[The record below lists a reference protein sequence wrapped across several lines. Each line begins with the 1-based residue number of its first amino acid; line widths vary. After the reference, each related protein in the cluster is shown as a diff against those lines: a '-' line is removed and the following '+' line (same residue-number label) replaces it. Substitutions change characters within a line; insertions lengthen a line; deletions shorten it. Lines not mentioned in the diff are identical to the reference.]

1 MKRKVLAVM
10 LSAVMAI
17 GLGACGNSGK
27 DTSEKTKDT
36 STGNGEEITLRYAG
50 WGSNSEKKAT
60 QKVIDKF
67 EEEHPNIK
75 VEYLHIPTDYNT
87 KLTTMMAAGQEPD
100 VAMVTGDTALQWA
113 TEGKLKN
120 ILEMAEGDEDFNID
134 DVLPQTVY
142 WWDEGKA
149 CGINS
154 ALEVYTLIYNTDSL
168 KEAGIE
174 VPTKA
179 EDAWSWDEFVEVL
192 QKLTIDQNGKNAADP
207 DFDETNIKQFGIYL
221 PTGVGS
227 TVVSSAVAMSGE
239 SFLSEDGKT
248 VNLAGTKTEEAI
260 QKFADLINKYHVA
273 PNPAQSKNLP
283 AGSVALQS
291 QKTAMLW
298 DGQWDLMELTDNK
311 VNFGVGILPKMY
323 DKPMTIALGE
333 PIVAFASTKHPKEA
347 WELQKA
353 FMNPDNI
360 VGLIEGG
367 LWMPVL
373 KDWYENEDLVNQ
385 WATGNDAHPD
395 GYIDAVVNN
404 AFENCMP
411 ALNYNIKNF
420 PKIMDV
426 LNPALYKV
434 WLGEASAADAI
445 AEVQD
450 NMNGQVD
457 GTYTRPE

>member
-1 MKRKVLAVM
+1 MWKQRKRYV
-10 LSAVMAI
+10 
-17 GLGACGNSGK
+17 G
-27 DTSEKTKDT
+27 KTKDT

-192 QKLTIDQNGKNAADP
+192 QKLTIDQNGKMRQ
-207 DFDETNIKQFGIYL
+207 IRI
-221 PTGVGS
+221 
-227 TVVSSAVAMSGE
+227 
-239 SFLSEDGKT
+239 
-248 VNLAGTKTEEAI
+248 
-260 QKFADLINKYHVA
+260 
-273 PNPAQSKNLP
+273 
-283 AGSVALQS
+283 
-291 QKTAMLW
+291 
-298 DGQWDLMELTDNK
+298 LMKRISNSLE
-311 VNFGVGILPKMY
+311 FI
-323 DKPMTIALGE
+323 
-333 PIVAFASTKHPKEA
+333 F
-347 WELQKA
+347 Q
-353 FMNPDNI
+353 
-360 VGLIEGG
+360 
-367 LWMPVL
+367 
-373 KDWYENEDLVNQ
+373 
-385 WATGNDAHPD
+385 
-395 GYIDAVVNN
+395 
-404 AFENCMP
+404 
-411 ALNYNIKNF
+411 
-420 PKIMDV
+420 
-426 LNPALYKV
+426 
-434 WLGEASAADAI
+434 
-445 AEVQD
+445 
-450 NMNGQVD
+450 QV
-457 GTYTRPE
+457 

>member
-260 QKFADLINKYHVA
+260 QKFADLINKH
-273 PNPAQSKNLP
+273 
-283 AGSVALQS
+283 G
-291 QKTAMLW
+291 
-298 DGQWDLMELTDNK
+298 K
-311 VNFGVGILPKMY
+311 VEKI
-323 DKPMTIALGE
+323 
-333 PIVAFASTKHPKEA
+333 
-347 WELQKA
+347 
-353 FMNPDNI
+353 
-360 VGLIEGG
+360 
-367 LWMPVL
+367 
-373 KDWYENEDLVNQ
+373 EDLGKKKLAYEVKKNSE
-385 WATGNDAHPD
+385 
-395 GYIDAVVNN
+395 GYYVVTT
-404 AFENCMP
+404 FEAEP
-411 ALNYNIKNF
+411 TLITELERNYRITDDVIKF
-420 PKIMDV
+420 MVIR
-426 LNPALYKV
+426 
-434 WLGEASAADAI
+434 
-445 AEVQD
+445 QD
-450 NMNGQVD
+450 EN
-457 GTYTRPE
+457 